1 MENGWR
7 RRLWKGEGGINVTL
21 IVTRTKSIPA
31 REAEATTI
39 IQPDHGLSLCAIQ
52 TKLKLLRRYL
62 QLRCTCILH
71 IVIARIDLAL
81 EQSIDGNISYYIY
94 TLF

>member
-7 RRLWKGEGGINVTL
+7 RRLWKGEGGINFTL

-39 IQPDHGLSLCAIQ
+39 IQPDHWTLSLRYPDQ
-52 TKLKLLRRYL
+52 TEATRYL

-71 IVIARIDLAL
+71 FVIARIDLAL